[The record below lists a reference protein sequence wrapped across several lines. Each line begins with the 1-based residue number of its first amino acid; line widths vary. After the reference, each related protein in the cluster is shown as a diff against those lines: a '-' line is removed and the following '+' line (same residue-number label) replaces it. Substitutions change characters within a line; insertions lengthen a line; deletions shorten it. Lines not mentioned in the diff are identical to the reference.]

1 MVHCFE
7 ASPPDTAVAFMSGFF
22 ATLGREWTGL
32 DRFRM
37 DKFMMLARRFLRQ
50 TFVFAKKSDWSDD
63 IVDKVPSTI
72 PLLKDAM
79 LNQLYYV
86 LVQKNLPKYG
96 SKLSKI
102 LSLFLFCPILL
113 LQSVDWCGNK

>member
-1 MVHCFE
+1 MKCAAAKQEELAEKISGMVHCFE

-79 LNQLYYV
+79 LNQLRR
-86 LVQKNLPKYG
+86 
-96 SKLSKI
+96 
-102 LSLFLFCPILL
+102 
-113 LQSVDWCGNK
+113 